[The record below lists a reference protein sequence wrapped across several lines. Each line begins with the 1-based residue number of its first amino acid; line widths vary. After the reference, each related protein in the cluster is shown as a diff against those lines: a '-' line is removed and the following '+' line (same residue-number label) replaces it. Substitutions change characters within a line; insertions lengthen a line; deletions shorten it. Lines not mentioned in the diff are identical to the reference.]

1 LITYEW
7 DGNKAIS
14 NERKHGVG
22 FVEASS
28 VFEDPLGLSVPDDE
42 HSVDEERW
50 ITMGTSTHGRIL
62 VVVHVRAVLGR
73 ADEVIRIISARQAT
87 KHERRSYTVG

>member
-1 LITYEW
+1 VITYEW

-28 VFEDPLGLSVPDDE
+28 VFDDPLALSMPDYE

-50 ITMGTSTHGRIL
+50 MTMGTSAHGRIL
-62 VVVHVRAVLGR
+62 VVVHVRILSKDT
-73 ADEVIRIISARQAT
+73 DEVIRIISARQAT
-87 KHERRSYTVG
+87 KHECRSYTEG